1 MFELFLQSL
10 LEQELLALQ
19 INISDKHLPITEDS
33 MFNNLFTNMYNEI
46 LLSLI
51 AVACTLPTD
60 LVPTH
65 QCLYNGQLYPPGA
78 FQPSVCVHCQCSSTE
93 QVTCAP
99 QFCLPPICVDVVKD
113 PSKCCPVCPNG
124 NLIQI
129 ILKMYIFIK
138 TDAQLLSCVSQ
149 VTYVLVLIHF

>member
-1 MFELFLQSL
+1 MSELFLQSL

-19 INISDKHLPITEDS
+19 INISDKHLPITADS
-33 MFNNLFTNMYNEI
+33 ITNMYSEV
-46 LLSLI
+46 LLSLV

-60 LVPTH
+60 LVPTP

-78 FQPSVCVHCQCSSTE
+78 FQPSVCVHCQCSSTG

-99 QFCLPPICVDVVKD
+99 QFCPPPICVDVVKD

-124 NLIQI
+124 NIIQI
-129 ILKMYIFIK
+129 LYSLKLM
-138 TDAQLLSCVSQ
+138 LSSC
-149 VTYVLVLIHF
+149 LVFQR